1 MTTSSVRQFAMF
13 LTLGAVSAT
22 VNWASRFAYPTAMPF
37 SAAIV
42 LAYLTGMATAFLLFR
57 RYVFSHSDRLLRGQV
72 TWFVIV
78 NIVGLCEVWLI
89 TMLLVHFV
97 LPALGVKRYLEAIGH
112 GIARRTRGVIIL
124 WA

>member
-42 LAYLTGMATAFLLFR
+42 SCIL
-57 RYVFSHSDRLLRGQV
+57 
-72 TWFVIV
+72 
-78 NIVGLCEVWLI
+78 N
-89 TMLLVHFV
+89 
-97 LPALGVKRYLEAIGH
+97 GH
-112 GIARRTRGVIIL
+112 GNSVSSLPEVRFFAF
-124 WA
+124 